1 MASPARSTGT
11 ATTRVESCRTAAVSS
26 GVSTVDSAT
35 GRSFVASAIT
45 RRLSRRARRRN
56 SSEGVVLSRSEAR
69 TSSTRGCRTTW
80 SGMAVARISR
90 GECYTRAST
99 MRLTTDEI
107 EFISRKIVKTL
118 VAEEKLEVDDP
129 ARVVADI
136 SRVITDELRVED
148 RLNEEV
154 REKLMEHA
162 TEMERSNVTYT
173 EMFKMLKK
181 KMAREKGI
189 IL

>member
-1 MASPARSTGT
+1 
-11 ATTRVESCRTAAVSS
+11 
-26 GVSTVDSAT
+26 
-35 GRSFVASAIT
+35 
-45 RRLSRRARRRN
+45 
-56 SSEGVVLSRSEAR
+56 
-69 TSSTRGCRTTW
+69 
-80 SGMAVARISR
+80 
-90 GECYTRAST
+90 

-118 VAEEKLEVDDP
+118 VAEGKLEVDDAGRGDRGASSGSSP
-129 ARVVADI
+129 RSCA
-136 SRVITDELRVED
+136 VED

-154 REKLMEHA
+154 REMLMQHA
-162 TEMERSNVTYT
+162 SEMERSNITYT